1 MRLGPRPASADLHL
15 VPRPASAKRL
25 EGVFVPGPGTVL
37 TSDDP
42 VAGELVRR
50 ALGPAGR
57 DLAPGSPS
65 SSQAVLVRLQRGHG
79 RGHAEGYHLEVTPE
93 RVEITAA
100 ERAGLLWGAQT
111 LRQLAGPAGFSG
123 SSGVCSGGPPV
134 RIPAVVV
141 DDHPRLAWRGAHLDV
156 ARHFFPVSF
165 LHRYLE
171 LVAMHKLNVLHL
183 HLTDDQGWRM
193 EVMRYPLLTEV
204 GSRRA
209 ETQVGRDGACDGS
222 PYGGF
227 YTQAELAELVAHAS
241 ALGVTILPE
250 IDVPGHSLAAI
261 ASYPE
266 LGNDPGRRLAVGTR
280 WGIIEDVLNVEI
292 STVDF
297 FRNVLDEVM
306 DVFPGTFV
314 HVGGDECPKAQ
325 WRASA
330 RAQARM
336 RELGLAGEDEL
347 QSWFISQLGSHIAA
361 AGRRMV
367 GWDEILE
374 GGLAEGATVMS
385 WRGEAGGV
393 AAARAGHDAV
403 MAPRTHTYFDY
414 PQDSPGGLTLE
425 KVYSYEPVPA
435 GLSSEEAARVLGAQC
450 QLWTEWVPDGPRV
463 EEMAF
468 PRMCA
473 FAETVWGGPER
484 DWGDFERR
492 LAGHLACL
500 DALGVRYYRG

>member
-1 MRLGPRPASADLHL
+1 MHV
-15 VPRPASAKRL
+15 VPRPVSAEL
-25 EGVFVPGPGTVL
+25 LGGAFVPVPGTVL
-37 TSDDP
+37 ASEDP

-50 ALGPAGR
+50 ALGPAGTG
-57 DLAPGSPS
+57 LVPGSPDAPS
-65 SSQAVLVRLQRGHG
+65 AVVVRLQRGPG
-79 RGHAEGYHLEVTPE
+79 NGHPEGYHLAVTPE
-93 RVEITAA
+93 RVELSAA

-111 LRQLAGPAGFSG
+111 LRQLAGPGAFSA
-123 SSGVCSGGPPV
+123 SPAGGPPV
-134 RIPAVVV
+134 RVPAVVV

-156 ARHFFPVSF
+156 ARQFFPASF

-193 EVMRYPLLTEV
+193 QVMRYPLLTEV
-204 GSRRA
+204 GSWRA
-209 ETQVGRDGACDGS
+209 ETQVGRDGTCDGR
-222 PYGGF
+222 PHGGF

-280 WGIIEDVLNVEI
+280 WGISQDVLNVES
-292 STVDF
+292 STVGF
-297 FRNVLDEVM
+297 YRNVLDEVM

-336 RELGLAGEDEL
+336 RELGLADEDQL
-347 QSWFISQLGSHIAA
+347 QSWFISQIGGHVAA

-374 GGLAEGATVMS
+374 GGLAAGATVMS

-403 MAPRTHTYFDY
+403 MAPTTHTYFDY
-414 PQDSPGGLTLE
+414 PQDPPGGLTLE
-425 KVYSYEPVPA
+425 KAYSYEPVPA
-435 GLSSEEAARVLGAQC
+435 ELSSEEAAHVLGAQC
-450 QLWTEWVPDGPRV
+450 QMWTEWVPDGPRV

-468 PRMCA
+468 PRVCA
-473 FAETVWGGPER
+473 FAESVWGGRER
-484 DWGDFERR
+484 EWGEFGRR

-500 DALGVRYYRG
+500 DALDVHYYRG